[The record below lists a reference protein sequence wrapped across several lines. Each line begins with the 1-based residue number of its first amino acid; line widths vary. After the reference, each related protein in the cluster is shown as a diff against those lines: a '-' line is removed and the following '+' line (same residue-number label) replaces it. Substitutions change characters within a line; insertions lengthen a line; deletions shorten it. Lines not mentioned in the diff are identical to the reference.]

1 LPSGAFPAPFDPV
14 ESAKTCGELER
25 LSTFRQ
31 LKMEIQDTNNPPRSI
46 TPQAEKKMAADLAR
60 LKALV
65 ESRAQLR

>member
-1 LPSGAFPAPFDPV
+1 MRGLFQFSQWFANLMEPV
-14 ESAKTCGELER
+14 
-25 LSTFRQ
+25 
-31 LKMEIQDTNNPPRSI
+31 I